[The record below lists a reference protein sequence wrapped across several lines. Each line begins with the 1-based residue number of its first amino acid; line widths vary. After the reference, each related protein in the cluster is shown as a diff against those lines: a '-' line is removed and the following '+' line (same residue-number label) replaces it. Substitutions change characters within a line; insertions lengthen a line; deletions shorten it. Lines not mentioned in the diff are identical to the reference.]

1 MKYLKYLF
9 IAVIA
14 VVLLTGAFSGG
25 VVVGFVI
32 PHQAQQSAPA
42 LPPVPTAIATLKPTR
57 TPAANAQDT
66 PAEPEPT
73 ETPGPTPTSAAPSD
87 LKSLFAPFWEA
98 WDLVHANY
106 IDQPVDDL
114 KLMRGAIQG
123 MLAALGDK
131 HTSYMDPEIYQA
143 NTEEL
148 QGDFQGI
155 GATVDTTGE
164 FLVIVAPIPGSP
176 AEAAGLKPGDIIKA
190 VDGED
195 VTGQDGMTVLKK
207 VRGPAGSKV
216 TLTIQRAGTADPF
229 DVTITRAHINIPSVE
244 SKMLDNNIAYVRIIT
259 FGDKTTAELKTALK
273 TLMAQKPVG
282 LIVDLRYNG
291 GGYLNTAIEV
301 LSQFIKSPNVAMYE
315 EYGNAQRRTF
325 KVLPG
330 GLATDIPLVV
340 LVNEGTASASEI
352 TAGAIQDYARGKL
365 VGVTTYGKGSVQ
377 TWIELKDK
385 AGAVRI
391 TIARWLTPK
400 EQKINGVGLK
410 PDVEVPLTE
419 EDLKAN
425 KDPQLDKAIELLL
438 PK

>member
-1 MKYLKYLF
+1 MKVLKYLF

-25 VVVGFVI
+25 VVVGFVL
-32 PHQAQQSAPA
+32 PHKSQAAVPAPEITPTR
-42 LPPVPTAIATLKPTR
+42 PPAPKPTH
-57 TPAANAQDT
+57 TPAADTQDT
-66 PAEPEPT
+66 PAEPQPT
-73 ETPGPTPTSAAPSD
+73 EIPEPTPTSAAPSD
-87 LKSLFAPFWEA
+87 LKSLFTPFWEA

-164 FLVIVAPIPGSP
+164 YLVIVAPIPGTP

-207 VRGPAGSKV
+207 VRGPAGTNV
-216 TLTIQRAGTADPF
+216 TLTIERSGVTDPF
-229 DVTITRAHINIPSVE
+229 DVTITRAHINVASVDG
-244 SKMLDNNIAYVRIIT
+244 KMLDNNIAYVRITT
-259 FGDKTTAELKTALK
+259 FGDKTTAELKTTLT
-273 TLMAQKPVG
+273 TLMAKKPAG
-282 LIVDLRYNG
+282 MIVDLRFNG

-301 LSQFIKSPNVAMYE
+301 LSQFIKSGNVVMYE
-315 EYGNAQRRTF
+315 EYGNGKRRTY
-325 KVLPG
+325 KALPG
-330 GLATDIPLVV
+330 GMATDIPLVV

-377 TWIELKDK
+377 SWIELKDN

-400 EQKINGVGLK
+400 EQKINGVGLT
-410 PDVEVPLTE
+410 PDVVVELSA
-419 EDLKAN
+419 EDMKAG
-425 KDPQLDKAIELLL
+425 KDPQLDKAVELLL
-438 PK
+438 TK